1 MMASVQLQGI
11 IEDPRGRLL
20 SLKSL
25 VRDRRR
31 GLARKDRVPYSP
43 FCMALQQ
50 RGTVHTAEAKLLAP
64 IDIVIPQSPLPSGLV
79 SRLGVQVDGRR
90 ATSGFRM
97 KDRRLGIF
105 RLGV

>member
-20 SLKSL
+20 IVIDDDDWREKT
-25 VRDRRR
+25 VYRTPPFVWRY
-31 GLARKDRVPYSP
+31 YS
-43 FCMALQQ
+43 
-50 RGTVHTAEAKLLAP
+50 GTVHTAESKLLAP
-64 IDIVIPQSPLPSGLV
+64 IDIVIPLSPLPSGLV

-97 KDRRLGIF
+97 KDRRLGVF
-105 RLGV
+105 RRGV

>member
-11 IEDPRGRLL
+11 IEDIPRATLD
-20 SLKSL
+20 
-25 VRDRRR
+25 RDRCTGREMTVYR
-31 GLARKDRVPYSP
+31 TPRFVWRYHS
-43 FCMALQQ
+43 
-50 RGTVHTAEAKLLAP
+50 GTVHTAESKLLAP
-64 IDIVIPQSPLPSGLV
+64 IDIVIPLSPLPSGLV

-97 KDRRLGIF
+97 KDRRLGVF